1 MKFTLSWL
9 KSHLETT
16 ATLGEISA
24 KLTSVGLEVENIENP
39 GAGLDGLIVAQIA
52 DAKQHPNADR
62 LRLCMVD
69 TGTETIQ
76 VVCGAPNARAGLKV
90 VLARPG
96 VTIPASGE
104 VLKKG
109 SIRGIESHGMLCS
122 AEELKLG
129 ADHDGIIELP
139 ADAVVGTPVT
149 DVLRLDPVIEINLTP
164 NRVDALGVR
173 GVARD
178 LAAAG
183 LGKLKAMNDA
193 PVRGVF
199 ASARQVKMSLPS
211 GEERKCPEFVGRTI
225 RGVKNVESPKWLKD
239 WLTAAGLR
247 PISAIVDITQYLT
260 IDLGR
265 PLHAFDDAKLSGDV
279 GPRLARHSETLA
291 ALNGKTYSL
300 DAEMVVIADQGAA
313 LGIGGIMGG
322 EPSSVTASTTAVF
335 LESALFDPLNI
346 AATGRKLQINS
357 DARYCFERGVDPTSA
372 AIGAE
377 IATRMILEICGG
389 EASALVIGGAAPD
402 FKRVIAFNPAR
413 VKSLGGVELPA
424 AEIKSIFERLGFGV
438 ATLKAAGGSEIWQVS
453 PPSWR
458 ADVEGWQDLVE
469 EVLRI
474 HGYDN
479 IPPTPLPRAPMPKVV
494 LSPQQRQVA
503 FTRRSL
509 AMRGLNETT
518 TWSFLAGAHAELFR
532 GEALRVAL
540 ANPIS
545 SDLDVL
551 RPSLIPNLA
560 AAAGRNAARGLHDC
574 GLFEVGPSFHGPKPG
589 EQALVAATLRAG
601 HTTAR
606 HWAGT
611 RRVVDAL
618 DAKADALAA
627 LEAAGAAISAL
638 QTASGS
644 ERGGAPAWYHPG
656 RSGVL
661 KLGNQVLAAFG
672 ELHPGVLMALD
683 VKGPMVACEVF
694 LERVP
699 QPKKAK
705 VGAARVL
712 LKASPFQP
720 VERDFAFVVDESV
733 AAEAVLRAVRNAEK
747 DLIAEVGLFDVYQ
760 GPHLGEGKKSLAIS
774 VTLQPKDA
782 TLTDEQIEAAAR
794 GIVAA
799 VEKACGGRLR
809 A

>member
-16 ATLGEISA
+16 ATLGEIGA
-24 KLTSVGLEVENIENP
+24 KLTSVGLEVENIEDP
-39 GAGLDGLIVAQIA
+39 GAGLVGLIVAQIA
-52 DAKQHPNADR
+52 HAKQHPNADR
-62 LRLCMVD
+62 LRLCTVD
-69 TGTETIQ
+69 TGAETIQ

-96 VTIPASGE
+96 VTIPSSGE

-109 SIRGIESHGMLCS
+109 SIRGIESQGMLCS
-122 AEELKLG
+122 MRELKLG
-129 ADHDGIIELP
+129 EDHDGIIELP
-139 ADAVVGTPVT
+139 ADATVGAPVAG
-149 DVLRLDPVIEINLTP
+149 VLDFDPVIEINLTP

-183 LGKLKAMNDA
+183 LGKLKAINDA
-193 PVRGVF
+193 PVPGRFV
-199 ASARQVKMSLPS
+199 SPRKVKMALPADQAH
-211 GEERKCPEFVGRTI
+211 KCPQFVGRMI
-225 RGVKNVESPKWLKD
+225 RSVKNTESPPWLKAR
-239 WLTAAGLR
+239 LTAAGLR
-247 PISAIVDITQYLT
+247 PISAIVDVTQFLT

-265 PLHAFDDAKLSGDV
+265 PLHAFDDAKLTGDM
-279 GPRLARHSETLA
+279 GPRLAAPGETLA
-291 ALNGKTYSL
+291 ALNGKTYTL
-300 DAEMVVIADQGAA
+300 DAEMVVIADQASAA
-313 LGIGGIMGG
+313 GIGGIMGG
-322 EPSSVTASTTAVF
+322 EPSSVTETTTSIF
-335 LESALFDPLNI
+335 LESALFDPRNMS
-346 AATGRKLQINS
+346 ATGRKLQINS
-357 DARYCFERGVDPTSA
+357 DARYCFERGVDPTSPVT
-372 AIGAE
+372 GAE

-389 EASALVIGGAAPD
+389 EASELIIGGTAPD
-402 FKRVIAFNPAR
+402 FSRVIAFNPAR
-413 VKSLGGVELPA
+413 VKSLGGVEMPG
-424 AEIKSIFERLGFGV
+424 AEIKSILERLGFGV
-438 ATLKAAGGSEIWQVS
+438 AAAGEVWKVT

-479 IPPTPLPRAPMPKVV
+479 IPPIPLPRAPMPKVA

-518 TWSFLAGAHAELFR
+518 TWSFLAGAQAELFR
-532 GEALRVAL
+532 GEAPRVAI

-574 GLFEVGPSFHGPKPG
+574 GLFEVGPRFEGPKPG
-589 EQALVAATLRAG
+589 QQALVAAALRAG
-601 HTTAR
+601 HTAAR
-606 HWAGT
+606 HWAGN

-627 LEAAGAAISAL
+627 LEAAGAVISAL

-644 ERGGAPAWYHPG
+644 GSSGGGGVPAWYHPG

-661 KLGNQVLAAFG
+661 KLGHQVLAAFG
-672 ELHPGVLMALD
+672 ELHPGVLAALD

-705 VGAARVL
+705 AGAARQL
-712 LKASPFQP
+712 LKTSPFQP
-720 VERDFAFVVDESV
+720 VERDFAFVVDTSV
-733 AAEAVLRAVRNAEK
+733 AADAVLRAVRNAEK
-747 DLIAEVGLFDVYQ
+747 DLIAEVGLFDVYE

-774 VTLQPKDA
+774 VTLQPTDA
-782 TLTDEQIEAAAR
+782 TLTDAQIEAAASR
-794 GIVAA
+794 IVAA